1 MSADRELCPPPPG
14 MPTLLSFIPT
24 RWSYPARAG
33 IVIASEPSAFIQA
46 NGGRPA
52 RLSRPRKE
60 RETRNVTRCGSREL
74 GHCAWPHTTQARARA
89 HTHKRIHMH
98 TRAGAKAAGRV
109 KGGTC
114 CTHGI
119 LISLD
124 CFSGPRDR
132 DARTSPR
139 RSPEPPPR
147 SLF

>member
-1 MSADRELCPPPPG
+1 

-89 HTHKRIHMH
+89 HTQTHTHAHARGRESRWPRERRHLLH
-98 TRAGAKAAGRV
+98 TRHSDFTGLFFGPP
-109 KGGTC
+109 
-114 CTHGI
+114 
-119 LISLD
+119 
-124 CFSGPRDR
+124 GPRR
-132 DARTSPR
+132 
-139 RSPEPPPR
+139 
-147 SLF
+147 